1 MNTRRA
7 IMTVVVLALLGLG
20 LGGGHTNGREYEN
33 STVEV
38 LVTYHCEVGH
48 THREIVEAW
57 PNQQGVL
64 MPATEAGNQVECLLP
79 GTEAEVE
86 P

>member
-1 MNTRRA
+1 MNGTQRTTAAA
-7 IMTVVVLALLGLG
+7 IATLLLAAGYNRSVPNDPQG
-20 LGGGHTNGREYEN
+20 QTAEI
-33 STVEV
+33 
-38 LVTYHCEVGH
+38 LVTYRCEVGH
-48 THREIVEAW
+48 THREVVEAW

-79 GTEAEVE
+79 GNESEVE